1 MGHVEEEV
9 DSRVTALL
17 AQIDHVEKEV
27 DAASDR
33 LDRALSFVRETSV
46 LPNASEI

>member
-1 MGHVEEEV
+1 MEEGV
-9 DSRVTALL
+9 DLLVSALCLL

-27 DAASDR
+27 DAVTDR
-33 LDRALSFVRETSV
+33 LDRALSFVRQTSV